1 MRAGRWPLGSAESL
15 VPWGGIDRMMDAGD
29 AALSHPRAT
38 IVVRRVINLAKRLQH
53 SLTVQA
59 RQDRARGGGHL

>member
-1 MRAGRWPLGSAESL
+1 
-15 VPWGGIDRMMDAGD
+15 MMDAGD

-59 RQDRARGGGHL
+59 RQDRARGGVIFDGVAVRANASALVGVLTLG

>member
-1 MRAGRWPLGSAESL
+1 
-15 VPWGGIDRMMDAGD
+15 MMDAGD
-29 AALSHPRAT
+29 AALSHSRAT

-59 RQDRARGGGHL
+59 RQDRARGANASALVGVLTLG